1 MKIQEYHEKR
11 ARYDPIAWSRC
22 IICKEKYPNDEIV
35 SHIHQKHPEKD
46 CSTFS
51 CWTCGIRFRK
61 EAQMKRHMKTV
72 KHELEAKKFI
82 IPDEE
87 PVDDEVHLVLIDQ
100 VTDLSQLQIQLD
112 PADFITNVQPLNS
125 SEIKEINPP
134 NNMIPQVNLVT
145 RKNLPNL
152 MTQPA
157 RLETRISDSQDHV
170 ENQVILNDQT
180 GILEEI
186 GQMNPKVTAK
196 DIQIDNVVNNL
207 LEALNEDQSKKEEI
221 LGYINQEDDVVDLEI
236 DDWLTMDSWGN
247 TPAIEEMIPPEFE
260 NL

>member
-22 IICKEKYPNDEIV
+22 NICKEKYPNDEIV

-100 VTDLSQLQIQLD
+100 VTDLSQLQMQLN

-125 SEIKEINPP
+125 SEIKEMNPP
-134 NNMIPQVNLVT
+134 NNMTLQVSTNKETPLLMDHRNLAT
-145 RKNLPNL
+145 RKNSPNL
-152 MTQPA
+152 MTQPVH
-157 RLETRISDSQDHV
+157 LGTRISDSQDYLTETYNPEEHT
-170 ENQVILNDQT
+170 EEGNQVILNDQT
-180 GILEEI
+180 GILEENDR
-186 GQMNPKVTAK
+186 MNPKVTA
-196 DIQIDNVVNNL
+196 
-207 LEALNEDQSKKEEI
+207 
-221 LGYINQEDDVVDLEI
+221 
-236 DDWLTMDSWGN
+236 
-247 TPAIEEMIPPEFE
+247 
-260 NL
+260 